1 MQRDLA
7 TVRFSVRFLYSLAMS
22 QAKSYAALNPTSP
35 LQPWTLERREPGDTD
50 VRIEIDFC
58 GVCHSDLHTARGEWH
73 GVSFPVVP
81 GHEIAGRVTAVGRK
95 VRKFKAGDLA
105 GVGCLVGSC
114 GKCANCRKDLEQHC
128 SGPVSF
134 TYNSLEKDGKTAT
147 QGGYSSHIV
156 VDEAF
161 ALKLKSGLP
170 LERVAPLLC
179 AGITTYSPLKRF
191 GAGKGKTVGVLGL
204 GGLGHMGVKI
214 AAAMGAEV
222 VVLSGTAAKK
232 ADAKR
237 LGAHD
242 FVLTSDAAAMAKS
255 SGRLDLIVDTV
266 SGNHDVGA
274 ALGLLKTAGTL
285 ALVGASPDPLAIS
298 PFPLIMGRRQVAGS
312 LIGGLAETQEM
323 LDFCAKK
330 KVLADVEVIA
340 PRDINA
346 AYDRLVKGDV
356 RYRFSIDLSKL

>member
-1 MQRDLA
+1 
-7 TVRFSVRFLYSLAMS
+7 MS
-22 QAKSYAALNPTSP
+22 HAKAYAVTSSTAP
-35 LQPWTLERREPGDTD
+35 FAPWSFERREPGDKD

-58 GVCHSDLHTARGEWH
+58 GICHSDLHTARGEWP
-73 GVSFPVVP
+73 GVKYPVVP
-81 GHEIAGRVTAVGRK
+81 GHEIAGRVTAVGKK
-95 VRKFKAGDLA
+95 VKKFKTGDLA
-105 GVGCLVGSC
+105 GVGCLVASC
-114 GKCANCRKDLEQHC
+114 GKCVNCKKDLEQHC

-161 ALKLKSGLP
+161 ALKLKSGQP

-191 GAGKGKTVGVLGL
+191 GAGKGKRVGVLGL

-222 VVLSGTAAKK
+222 VVLSGSASKK

-242 FVLTSDAAAMAKS
+242 FVLTSDASAMAKS
-255 SGRLDLIVDTV
+255 AGRLDLIVDTV
-266 SGNHDVGA
+266 SGNHDIGA
-274 ALGLLKTAGTL
+274 ALGLLKTDGTL
-285 ALVGASPDPLAIS
+285 ALVGASPEPLAL
-298 PFPLIMGRRQVAGS
+298 PAFPLIMGRRKVAGS

-323 LDFCAKK
+323 LDFCARK
-330 KVLADVEVIA
+330 KVLSDVEVIA
-340 PRDINA
+340 PAGINA
-346 AYDRLVKGDV
+346 AYERLAKGDV

>member
-1 MQRDLA
+1 
-7 TVRFSVRFLYSLAMS
+7 MS
-22 QAKSYAALNPTSP
+22 QAKAFAATSPTTP

-50 VRIEIDFC
+50 VRIEIAFC
-58 GVCHSDLHTARGEWH
+58 GVCHSDLHTARGEWQ
-73 GVSFPVVP
+73 GVAFPVVP
-81 GHEIAGRVTAVGRK
+81 GHEIAGRVSAVGKK
-95 VRKFKAGDLA
+95 VKRFKTGDLA
-105 GVGCLVGSC
+105 GVGCLVASC
-114 GKCANCRKDLEQHC
+114 GKCENCRKGLEQHC
-128 SGPVSF
+128 FGPVSF

-156 VDEAF
+156 VDEKF
-161 ALKLKSGLP
+161 ALKLKTGLP

-191 GAGKGKTVGVLGL
+191 GAGKGKAVGVLGL
-204 GGLGHMGVKI
+204 GGLGHMGVKL
-214 AAAMGAEV
+214 AAAMGASV
-222 VVLSGTAAKK
+222 TVLSGSASKK

-242 FVLTSDAAAMAKS
+242 FVLTSDSAAMSRSA
-255 SGRLDLIVDTV
+255 GRLDLIVDTV
-266 SGNHDVGA
+266 SGNHDIAA
-274 ALGLLKTAGTL
+274 ALGLLKTDGTL
-285 ALVGASPDPLAIS
+285 ALVGASPEPLGLPA
-298 PFPLIMGRRQVAGS
+298 FPLIMGRRKVAGS

-340 PRDINA
+340 PQGLNA
-346 AYDRLVKGDV
+346 AYDRLAKGDV

>member
-1 MQRDLA
+1 
-7 TVRFSVRFLYSLAMS
+7 MS
-22 QAKSYAALNPTSP
+22 QAKAYASMNAATP
-35 LQPWTLERREPGDTD
+35 LQPWTFDRREPGDKD
-50 VRIEIDFC
+50 VRIDIAFC
-58 GVCHSDLHTARGEWH
+58 GICHSDLHTVRDEWGAAAH
-73 GVSFPVVP
+73 PVVP
-81 GHEIAGRVTAVGRK
+81 GHEIAGRVTKIGKK
-95 VRKFKAGDLA
+95 VSKFKVGDLA
-105 GVGCLVGSC
+105 GVGCLVESC
-114 GKCANCRKDLEQHC
+114 RKCANCKRGLQQHC

-161 ALKLKSGLP
+161 ALTLGKNQP

-191 GAGKGKTVGVLGL
+191 GAGKATTVGVLGL

-222 VVLSGTAAKK
+222 VVLSGSASKK
-232 ADAKR
+232 PDAKR

-242 FVLTSDAAAMAKS
+242 FVLTSDAGAMSKNA
-255 SGRLDLIVDTV
+255 GRLDLIVDTV
-266 SGNHDVGA
+266 SGQHDIAA

-285 ALVGASPDPLAIS
+285 ALVGASPQPLAL
-298 PFPLIMGRRQVAGS
+298 PAFPLIMGRRQIAGS
-312 LIGGLAETQEM
+312 LIGGLKETQEM

-330 KVLADVEVIA
+330 KVLADVEVISPSA
-340 PRDINA
+340 INA
-346 AYDRLVKGDV
+346 SYERLLKGDV
-356 RYRFSIDLSKL
+356 RYRFSIDTSKL